1 MPAADKSRRKPAASA
16 RSAAGISRSYE
27 VLRPRRVS
35 APVVLASP
43 HSGRDY
49 PPEFVARSRLNPL
62 ALRKSEDG
70 FVDELFA
77 GARGCGVPLIRAL
90 FPRAF
95 VDVNREPFELDQD
108 MFSDPLPNHVNTQ
121 SVRVAAGLGTVPR
134 TISGGQDIYS
144 QKLGFAE
151 AAARIDRHY
160 HPYHRA
166 LQRLIRKARKDFGY
180 CILIDC
186 HSMPSFGEPTDPDA
200 GYGRTDFVVG
210 DCFGEACAP
219 YVTDEIEG
227 TIAGFGYTV
236 VRNRPFAGGYTTRHY
251 GDPRKGVH
259 AVQLEINR
267 LLYMDEARMRKTEG
281 FAELAARMTELVS
294 ALVRLTALNQAAE

>member
-1 MPAADKSRRKPAASA
+1 MPETDRSSGNPAASGG
-16 RSAAGISRSYE
+16 SAGKEPASYE
-27 VLRPRRVS
+27 ILRPRHVS
-35 APVVLASP
+35 APLVLASP

-49 PPEFVARSRLNPL
+49 PPEFVARSRLSPL

-166 LQRLIRKARKDFGY
+166 LQRLIRKARRDFGY

-200 GYGRTDFVVG
+200 GHGRTDFVVG

-219 YVTDEIEG
+219 YITDAIEE
-227 TIAGFGYTV
+227 TMAGFGYTV
-236 VRNRPFAGGYTTRHY
+236 VRNRPFAGGFTTRRY

-259 AVQLEINR
+259 AVQIEINR
-267 LLYMDEARMRKTEG
+267 RLYMDEVRMQKTAG
-281 FAELAARMTELVS
+281 FAELADRMTELVS
-294 ALVRLTALNQAAE
+294 ALVRLTTLNLAAE